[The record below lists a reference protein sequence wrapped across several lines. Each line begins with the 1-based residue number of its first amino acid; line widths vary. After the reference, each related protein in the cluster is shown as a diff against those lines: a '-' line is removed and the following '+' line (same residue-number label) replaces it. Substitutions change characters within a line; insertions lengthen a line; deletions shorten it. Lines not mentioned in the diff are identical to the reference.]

1 MVEFINLRQGGMSVK
16 DYSLKLIKFSKYV
29 SSFVSN
35 GRDEM
40 IRYVTGLSE
49 ELEDECRASM
59 LHHCMNLSRLMVHAQ
74 YVEENRLRKRNRE
87 VKMGK

>member
-1 MVEFINLRQGGMSVK
+1 MEFINLRQGGMSVK

-40 IRYVTGLSE
+40 SRYVTGVSE
-49 ELEDECRASM
+49 ELEEESLAAM
-59 LHHCMNLSRLMVHAQ
+59 LHENMNLSRLMVHAQ
-74 YVEENRLRKRNRE
+74 QVE
-87 VKMGK
+87 